1 MAIDTAGVLLT
12 MTKIDN
18 MITAEVLLTM
28 MNDDDVIIVKHGKE
42 YDEEAEYLDKYPIA
56 ICPECMSTAT
66 YIVGPNVTDRAL
78 FRGYVTGE
86 YRYHKESIFIK
97 KQVNVNY
104 RCKSCKCAFRKW
116 YDIKGG
122 MTRVSGIDSAII
134 ITGLIFVFSVVAAI
148 FAKEAEEEGFIAL
161 AKKFRM
167 VGEIEKHHEERYRK
181 LLENIKGDLVF
192 SKDGD
197 RVWICRN
204 CGHVCV
210 GKKAPNVCPVCAHPQ
225 SFFEVKAENY
235 E

>member
-104 RCKSCKCAFRKW
+104 RCDSCGCAFRKW
-116 YDIKGG
+116 YDVKEGV
-122 MTRVSGIDSAII
+122 TQVSGIYSAII

-148 FAKEAEEEGFIAL
+148 CAKEAEEGVLLSNGGHYTDGFMFWIAGSIIVAIVSFITFCIL
-161 AKKFRM
+161 W
-167 VGEIEKHHEERYRK
+167 GE
-181 LLENIKGDLVF
+181 D
-192 SKDGD
+192 
-197 RVWICRN
+197 
-204 CGHVCV
+204 
-210 GKKAPNVCPVCAHPQ
+210 
-225 SFFEVKAENY
+225 
-235 E
+235 

>member
-1 MAIDTAGVLLT
+1 MV
-12 MTKIDN
+12 KIDN

-28 MNDDDVIIVKHGKE
+28 MKDDDVIIVKHGKE
-42 YDEEAEYLDKYPIA
+42 YDEESEYLDKYPIA

-104 RCKSCKCAFRKW
+104 ICKSCKCAFRKW

-148 FAKEAEEEGFIAL
+148 FAKEAEEGVLLSNGGYFTDGFILWEAGSIIVAVVSFIAFCIL
-161 AKKFRM
+161 W
-167 VGEIEKHHEERYRK
+167 GE
-181 LLENIKGDLVF
+181 D
-192 SKDGD
+192 
-197 RVWICRN
+197 
-204 CGHVCV
+204 
-210 GKKAPNVCPVCAHPQ
+210 
-225 SFFEVKAENY
+225 
-235 E
+235 